1 MKAISKRAAGIAMAL
16 AIAIAGAV
24 APASALAQDAAS
36 EKKTV
41 TVDEAV
47 ELAMENN
54 IQLKSSAIDLR
65 VKQRDAA
72 YAWNSFLPS
81 VQATGT
87 LARTNMDE
95 VTVNMYP
102 VYQTGPGTAMAVP
115 TPMTVDLDEKDR
127 WTAMGGLTVSLNLN
141 LALFEGLKATRQNY
155 ESGKLTYAQARQETE
170 INVRKAFYGILMQD
184 QSIALSRDK
193 LANSEERVKQTQT
206 NYKNGLVSELTLLQ
220 TQLACETQKP
230 ALREAE
236 NGFRQQKAMFAFLL
250 GLPVGTEIDLSGSIA
265 PDIAKLDANALIAK
279 HLGSSYDVA
288 ILRASREMLDT
299 QLRAARLQRYTPS
312 VALSQGW
319 QPSLTSK
326 IDSNWLDGDN
336 WQDSSGAF
344 SLTLAFNLTNLL
356 PFSQNGMQIQETKD
370 NAEKLDNAIRM
381 TLYNEELEIRNL
393 VEKLDK
399 SKASIATMEMSVSLA
414 QKAYGLTEQGY
425 RAGAIEYLDLKDAEN
440 ALLSA
445 KLGVLAEKF
454 TYISTALDLEK
465 ALNAKLD

>member
-1 MKAISKRAAGIAMAL
+1 MKAQSMRAAAIVM
-16 AIAIAGAV
+16 AIAIAGAF
-24 APASALAQDAAS
+24 APASAFAQNAVG
-36 EKKTV
+36 ETKTV

-47 ELAMENN
+47 ALAMENN

-65 VKQRDAA
+65 IKQRDAA
-72 YAWNSFLPS
+72 YAWNSFIPS
-81 VQATGT
+81 AQATGT

-95 VTVNMYP
+95 MTM
-102 VYQTGPGTAMAVP
+102 TAY
-115 TPMTVDLDEKDR
+115 TPMGPTQVSVDLDEKDR
-127 WTAMGGLTVSLNLN
+127 WTAMGGMSVSLNLN

-170 INVRKAFYGILMQD
+170 VNVRKAFYGILMQG

-250 GLPVGTEIDLSGSIA
+250 GLPVGTELELSGTIA
-265 PDIAKLDANALIAK
+265 PDIARLDADALIAA
-279 HLGSSYDVA
+279 HLGQSYDVA

-312 VALSQGW
+312 VALSQSW
-319 QPSLTSK
+319 QPRLTSK
-326 IDSNWLDGDN
+326 IDSDWSNADN

-344 SLTLAFNLTNLL
+344 SVTLAFNLTNLL
-356 PFSQNGMQIQETKD
+356 PFSQSGISIRETKD
-370 NAEKLDNAIRM
+370 NAEKLDNATQM
-381 TLYNEELEIRNL
+381 TLYTEELEIRNL
-393 VEKLDK
+393 VDKLEK
-399 SKASIATMEMSVSLA
+399 SKASIATMEMSVNLA

-465 ALNAKLD
+465 VLNAKLD